1 MSRGKPDAYLEILE
15 RFSAQTVLVV
25 GDLVADEFV
34 LGEISRVSREAPVL
48 ILKHRQTQILPG
60 GGANAAYNLADLG
73 AQVFPVG
80 VVGDDDAGR
89 ALLECFRRHGVETR
103 GIVVAREFT
112 TTTKSRVLAGTVH
125 GSRQQVLRIDR
136 EPEQPV
142 SPARQA
148 EVQRRALRLARRAN
162 AALVSDYGYGAA
174 SPPLADALGA
184 ALHDRPLTID
194 SRFGLLNY
202 AGATAATP
210 NEPELEE
217 AFNLRIGADTRKLEH
232 TARGVLR
239 RMRLQALLVTRG
251 RHGMVLFEP
260 RRRPVYIPVWGSDE
274 IADVTG
280 AGDTVI
286 ATFTLGLAAGASF
299 EQAARLANFA
309 GGIVVMKRGTATVT
323 LEELRQAVTSGDARG
338 LARPGRGR

>member
-1 MSRGKPDAYLEILE
+1 MNTGKPDAYLEVLK

-73 AQVFPVG
+73 AQVIPVG
-80 VVGDDDAGR
+80 VVGDDAAGQ
-89 ALLECFRRHGVETR
+89 ALLECFRKRRVETG
-103 GIVVAREFT
+103 GIIVAREFT

-125 GSRQQVLRIDR
+125 GNRQQVLRIDR
-136 EPEQPV
+136 EPPRPV

-148 EVQRRALRLARRAN
+148 ELQRRALRLVRRAN
-162 AALVSDYGYGAA
+162 AAVVSDYGYGAA
-174 SPPLADALGA
+174 SPRLADALGA
-184 ALHDRPLTID
+184 ALNGRPLAID
-194 SRFGLLNY
+194 SRFDLLNY

-217 AFNLRIGADTRKLEH
+217 AFNLRIGTDTRRLGR
-232 TARGVLR
+232 TARNVLR

-260 RRRPVYIPVWGSDE
+260 RRRPVYIPIWGSDQ

-286 ATFTLGLAAGASF
+286 ATFTLALAAGTSF

-323 LEELRQAVTSGDARG
+323 LRELRQAVTSQ
-338 LARPGRGR
+338 PGRGPAPGKTR